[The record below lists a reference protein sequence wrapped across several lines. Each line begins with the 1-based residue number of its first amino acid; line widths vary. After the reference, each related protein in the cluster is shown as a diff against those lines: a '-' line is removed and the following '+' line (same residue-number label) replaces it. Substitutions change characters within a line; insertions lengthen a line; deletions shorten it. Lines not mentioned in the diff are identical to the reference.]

1 MDYRTNNRIRV
12 PEVRL
17 VGTDNE
23 QLGVVNT
30 REALRRAED
39 AGLDLVE
46 VAPTAKPPVCK
57 ILDYGKFKY
66 EQEKK
71 AKEAAK
77 KQRANRV
84 DTKEI
89 QLRPV
94 TDQNDLEVK
103 LKRAES
109 FLADGNKVKF
119 VVKFKGREMAHKD
132 QGLTMMQDV
141 ISKLPCHVEYEPK
154 DQGRSIL
161 TVVAPKKA
169 S

>member
-1 MDYRTNNRIRV
+1 MDYRTNSRIRV

-17 VGTDNE
+17 VGTDGE

-30 REALRRAED
+30 KDALRQADE

-46 VAPTAKPPVCK
+46 VAPQAKPPVCK

-66 EQEKK
+66 EEEKK
-71 AKEAAK
+71 AKAAAK

-84 DTKEI
+84 ETKEI

-94 TDQNDLEVK
+94 TDEADLNVK
-103 LKRAES
+103 LKRAEG

-141 ISKLPCHVEYEPK
+141 IGKLNCQVEYEPK

-161 TVVAPKKA
+161 TVVAPKKTQ
-169 S
+169 